1 MTYSVDLR
9 ERMVANLQEESMRA
23 TAKRFRMSLSSVY
36 RINRRYKETG
46 QLHAKHSSGRR
57 AAVDRQGAAWLQDLV
72 RHEPDLSLAALS
84 DRYQQA
90 WGRAVS
96 TSAMDR
102 TLRRLKLSRKKRRSL
117 IPSATARRCSS
128 SAKPISV
135 SSRNSIP
142 SA

>member
-9 ERMVANLQEESMRA
+9 ERMIANLQEESMRA

-46 QLHAKHSSGRR
+46 QLHAKHSGGRR
-57 AAVDRQGAAWLQDLV
+57 AAVDPEGTAWLQALV
-72 RHEPDLSLAALS
+72 SHEPDLTLAALS
-84 DRYQQA
+84 ERYQQA

-102 TLRRLKLSRKKRRSL
+102 TLRRLKLSRKKRRTM
-117 IPSATARRCSS
+117 IPSATVRPSSS
-128 SAKPISV
+128 SAKRIAI

>member
-1 MTYSVDLR
+1 MTYSVDVR

-23 TAKRFRMSLSSVY
+23 TARRFRMSLSSVY
-36 RINRRYKETG
+36 RINRRYQETG
-46 QLHAKHSSGRR
+46 QLHAKHSGGRR
-57 AAVDRQGAAWLQDLV
+57 AAVDPEGAAWLQDLV
-72 RHEPDLSLAALS
+72 SHEPDLSLAALS

-102 TLRRLKLSRKKRRSL
+102 TLRRLKRSRKKRRSL
-117 IPSATARRCSS
+117 IPSATGRPSSS

-135 SSRNSIP
+135 SSRTSIP